1 MVGGMQVGVICAR
14 WVEGLAAVL
23 LACRELRRA
32 GRVVIVSHENGQ
44 FVVKQGAPANRF
56 TRLINKIEKQGTPV
70 ANCLTRL
77 INKIEKRQPLPAAGS
92 VLAVVPEGS
101 PAPDEVVRA
110 ARSGFVVLELPSHE
124 LVVRRFSVPAQ
135 AREFLPGIV
144 RNRIERLSPWQVEE
158 TLYGFEA
165 IDREDAT
172 ALDVRVFVASRA
184 MVANSR
190 AQFAAIGL
198 QLDRIVAR
206 SDEES
211 AHSVSLWSRLADTA
225 PENSDQ
231 VRRQIGATITA
242 VLTLSVGLSF
252 WALSSAASNRGES
265 EQLAAR
271 TSTLQRQLQGSRAS
285 GTASLAPAE
294 RAWIAKESAPS
305 AVIVLEALARA
316 LPDTAHLTELRLE
329 GTTLRIIG
337 LADDPPSLIAPL
349 ERTGHFTGVRFIAPT
364 TRGPDGARF
373 RFSIEA
379 RIVPRLEIA
388 EN

>member
-1 MVGGMQVGVICAR
+1 MQVGIVCAR
-14 WVEGLAAVL
+14 WVQGLAAAL
-23 LACRELRRA
+23 LACREVQRA
-32 GRVVIVSHENGQ
+32 GRVVIVSHANGQ
-44 FVVKQGAPANRF
+44 FVLKQGASATPL
-56 TRLINKIEKQGTPV
+56 TQLIDKIEKQSKPL
-70 ANCLTRL
+70 ANWLTRL

-101 PAPDEVVRA
+101 PAPEEVLA
-110 ARSGFVVLELPSHE
+110 AVRSGFVVLELPSRE

-135 AREFLPGIV
+135 AREYLPGIV
-144 RNRIERLSPWQVEE
+144 RNRIERLSPWQVEQ

-165 IDREDAT
+165 IDQGDAS
-172 ALDVRVFVASRA
+172 ALDVRVLIASRA
-184 MVANSR
+184 VVANSR
-190 AQFAAIGL
+190 AQFAALGL

-206 SDEES
+206 PDEHS
-211 AHSVSLWSRLADTA
+211 AHSVALWSRLADTA
-225 PENSDQ
+225 PEDSDQ
-231 VRRQIGATITA
+231 PRRQVAATITA
-242 VLTLSVGLSF
+242 VLTLSVGLTC
-252 WALSSAASNRGES
+252 WALMSAASNRAES

-271 TSTLQRQLQGSRAS
+271 ASTLQRQLQGSRAS

-294 RAWIAKESAPS
+294 RTWIAKESAPH

-316 LPDTAHLTELRLE
+316 LPETAYLTELRLE

-349 ERTGHFTGVRFIAPT
+349 ERSGHFTAVRFSAPT

-373 RFSIEA
+373 RFNIEA
-379 RIVPRLEIA
+379 RVVPRLEIA

>member
-1 MVGGMQVGVICAR
+1 MQVGVICAR
-14 WVEGLAAVL
+14 WVEGLAVVL
-23 LACRELRRA
+23 LACRELRRQ

-44 FVVKQGAPANRF
+44 FVVKQGAPANRL

-70 ANCLTRL
+70 ASCLTRL

-110 ARSGFVVLELPSHE
+110 ARSGFVVLELPSRE

-144 RNRIERLSPWQVEE
+144 RNRIERLSPWQVEQ

-172 ALDVRVFVASRA
+172 ALDVRVFVTSRA
-184 MVANSR
+184 VVANSR

-206 SDEES
+206 SDQES
-211 AHSVSLWSRLADTA
+211 AHLVSLWSRLADTA

-265 EQLAAR
+265 EELAAR

-294 RAWIAKESAPS
+294 RAWIAKESAPY

-337 LADDPPSLIAPL
+337 LAGDPPSLIAPL
-349 ERTGHFTGVRFIAPT
+349 ERTGHFTGVRFVAPT

-373 RFSIEA
+373 RFNIEA
-379 RIVPRLEIA
+379 RVVPRLEIA

>member
-1 MVGGMQVGVICAR
+1 MQVGVICAR
-14 WVEGLAAVL
+14 WVEGLAAAL
-23 LACRELRRA
+23 LACREVWRA

-44 FVVKQGAPANRF
+44 FVVKQG
-56 TRLINKIEKQGTPV
+56 TPV
-70 ANCLTRL
+70 ASCLTRL

-110 ARSGFVVLELPSHE
+110 ARSGFVVLELPSRE

-144 RNRIERLSPWQVEE
+144 RNRIERLSPWQVEQ

-172 ALDVRVFVASRA
+172 ALDVRVFVTSRA
-184 MVANSR
+184 VVANSR

-206 SDEES
+206 SDQES

-265 EQLAAR
+265 EELAAR

-294 RAWIAKESAPS
+294 RAWIAKESAPY

-316 LPDTAHLTELRLE
+316 LPDAAHLTELRLE

-337 LADDPPSLIAPL
+337 LAGDPPSLIAPL
-349 ERTGHFTGVRFIAPT
+349 ERTGHFTGVRFVAPT

-373 RFSIEA
+373 RFNIEA
-379 RIVPRLEIA
+379 RVVPRLEIA